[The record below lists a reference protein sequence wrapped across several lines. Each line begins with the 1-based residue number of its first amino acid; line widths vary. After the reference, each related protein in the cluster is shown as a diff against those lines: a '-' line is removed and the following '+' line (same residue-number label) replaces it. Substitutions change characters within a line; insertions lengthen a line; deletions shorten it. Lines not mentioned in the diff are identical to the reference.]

1 MNIEALK
8 TVGFVLGSTLLLML
22 LALFLSLGSLFI
34 FGPTIW
40 ALVFSC
46 TLWFIILGIYIYWEE
61 SRR

>member
-8 TVGFVLGSTLLLML
+8 TVGFVLGSTLLIML
-22 LALFLSLGSLFI
+22 LVFFLVFGSLFI

-40 ALVFSC
+40 ALVFSG
-46 TLWFIILGIYIYWEE
+46 TLWFIILGTYIYWEE

>member
-8 TVGFVLGSTLLLML
+8 TVGFVLGSTLLIL
-22 LALFLSLGSLFI
+22 LLIFFLSFGSLFI

-40 ALVFSC
+40 ALIFSV
-46 TLWFIILGIYIYWEE
+46 TLWLIILGIYIYWEE